1 MTEDQPPQLPPI
13 VVPHT
18 ELSADAL
25 IGVIESFVLRE
36 GTDYGERDVPFE
48 TKVLQ
53 VRRQL
58 ERRDAEIVFDPNT
71 ETIDIVVR
79 KSVQFEPQIVARTQP
94 MVDAQAGR
102 AGIRICASG
111 AVRAPVLSVPRSV
124 PGAIP
129 GVVP

>member
-1 MTEDQPPQLPPI
+1 MAHQEIRHLTEDPERPLPPI

-25 IGVIESFVLRE
+25 EGVIQSFVLRE

-58 ERRDAEIVFDPNT
+58 ERREAEIIFDQNT
-71 ETIDIVVR
+71 ESITIVVR
-79 KSVQFEPQIVARTQP
+79 N
-94 MVDAQAGR
+94 GR
-102 AGIRICASG
+102 
-111 AVRAPVLSVPRSV
+111 
-124 PGAIP
+124 
-129 GVVP
+129 